1 MEHCLAQCQHS
12 LINENLTG
20 FELYLGQPDSSY
32 WVHNWCL
39 CRFREMPR
47 GMKNGPFSVTNPAS
61 LDVSIRQNGE
71 SVCELY
77 CSLRE
82 FHCLFQVF
90 STSLTFK
97 LYGIDV
103 LGRGSLCGGTTH
115 ITRSRR
121 QNSSDSP

>member
-82 FHCLFQVF
+82 FHCLFKVISTN
-90 STSLTFK
+90 STSNA
-97 LYGIDV
+97 YAIGI
-103 LGRGSLCGGTTH
+103 LGRGSLCGETAR
-115 ITRSRR
+115 ITRSQQR
-121 QNSSDSP
+121 NSSGLP